1 MVFVPPSASEIKQAA
16 DDVVKTLR
24 AICGEGSF
32 FFVGSFACQL
42 YGKFVAPYDRTM
54 RSPND
59 LDVVVSTAGWNQ
71 EELKR
76 RMVAHNSSFFTVA
89 AKTPGA
95 TYRVL
100 KYHCDDGT
108 GLYSAYGRYSRYS
121 RVVKVDVLIAN
132 VTLDIPSVPARR
144 IREING
150 YPVSPLALLILLR
163 LQAWDHHRVAIVRHL
178 SEKAYVDYRD
188 LTEHLLPFAKHHD
201 VVREWDGA
209 LNMWADAKVFLPEKF
224 IRLCCQRMGQFCE
237 QYPSQREAWKSIGKT
252 LPVLTRTRASADE
265 ITRLISRMAFD

>member
-100 KYHCDDGT
+100 KYHCDEGT
-108 GLYSAYGRYSRYS
+108 GLYSSYGRYSRYS

-178 SEKAYVDYRD
+178 SEKAYV
-188 LTEHLLPFAKHHD
+188 
-201 VVREWDGA
+201 
-209 LNMWADAKVFLPEKF
+209 FLPEKF